1 MMEAA
6 PMVVPTVAITP
17 VEVAGAGV
25 VLVVTVTV
33 FTLAASMAIRDVA
46 RLLRR
51 GPGPSRRH
59 VWLRRAIYA
68 LAGAGACCIAYARFV
83 EPYRLEVTHVAL
95 TTEKF
100 PPGSQA
106 VRIVQVSD
114 LHCDRKA
121 RLAPSLP
128 DAVAPLRPDVIVFTG
143 DAVNCIEGLEHFR
156 QCMRRL
162 AALAPTYAVRG
173 NWDLGGGRDAWPLF
187 DATGVVDLNDEAADV
202 QVRGTTIRLAGAPFG
217 SPVHAGR
224 ALAEVP
230 PDVYTVV
237 LYHTPDLIY
246 EVASRRADL
255 CLAGHTHGG
264 QVALPFH
271 GALVTLSRYG
281 KRFEAGL
288 FRVGQTHLYVNR
300 GIGMEGGLAP
310 RVRFCARP
318 EITVFDIRPR

>member
-1 MMEAA
+1 MVGTA
-6 PMVVPTVAITP
+6 PMLAPMVAITP
-17 VEVAGAGV
+17 VEAAGAGV
-25 VLVVTVTV
+25 VLAVTVTV
-33 FTLAASMAIRDVA
+33 FTLAASMAIRDVG

-51 GPGPSRRH
+51 GPRRSRRY
-59 VWLRRAIYA
+59 VWLRRVIYA
-68 LAGAGACCIAYARFV
+68 LAGAGACCIAYAYFV

-95 TTEKF
+95 TTQKF
-100 PPGSQA
+100 PPGAQA
-106 VRIVQVSD
+106 VRIVHVSD

-128 DAVAPLRPDVIVFTG
+128 DAIAPLRPDVIVFTG
-143 DAVNCIEGLEHFR
+143 DAANCLEGLEHFR

-173 NWDLGGGRDAWPLF
+173 NWDLGRGRDAWRLF
-187 DATGVVDLNDEAADV
+187 EATGVVELNDEAADV
-202 QVRGTTIRLAGAPFG
+202 KVRGTPIRLVGAPFG
-217 SPVHAGR
+217 APVHAGR

-246 EVASRRADL
+246 EVASRKADL
-255 CLAGHTHGG
+255 YLAGHTHGG
-264 QVALPFH
+264 QVALPVY
-271 GALVTLSRYG
+271 GALITLSRYG

-288 FRVGQTHLYVNR
+288 FRVDQTHLYVNR
-300 GIGMEGGLAP
+300 GIGMEGGWAP

-318 EITVFDIRPR
+318 EITVLDIRPR